1 MLKQEKEESKE
12 ELSAAERQASQHRLK
27 LFLLSA
33 SASHLTLS
41 DPASSWQSERAC
53 KMRHNKGRRQREI
66 ASLYISSL
74 CSVPRRRRKHRCA
87 VRRLCPLLS
96 DRGRA

>member
-33 SASHLTLS
+33 AASHLTLS
-41 DPASSWQSERAC
+41 DPASSWQRDPA
-53 KMRHNKGRRQREI
+53 K
-66 ASLYISSL
+66 
-74 CSVPRRRRKHRCA
+74 
-87 VRRLCPLLS
+87 
-96 DRGRA
+96 